1 MKEVAQI
8 TGLSEH
14 TLRFYEKQQLILN
27 IKRDSNNYRLY
38 SDFDIQWIQFLTKV
52 KSTNMPLKD
61 IQKYAEL
68 MAKGN
73 STLAEREEML
83 LKHKQR
89 IAEQISTLSDILIQI
104 DNKLLRYQRIR
115 EGIGQKDL
123 EIYNSL
129 TMDLCQYFRQ
139 KKLKGYAAVLS
150 SSSSFCWGVI

>member
-1 MKEVAQI
+1 LEKYYSMKEVTQI
-8 TGLSEH
+8 TGLSEY
-14 TLRFYEKQQLILN
+14 TLRFYEKQQLIIN

-89 IAEQISTLSDILIQI
+89 ITEQISTLSDILIQI
-104 DNKLLRYQRIR
+104 DNKLQRYQRIR

-129 TMDLCQYFRQ
+129 TIPQD
-139 KKLKGYAAVLS
+139 S
-150 SSSSFCWGVI
+150 

>member
-61 IQKYAEL
+61 IQKYAKL

-83 LKHKQR
+83 LKHKRR
-89 IAEQISTLSDILIQI
+89 ITKQISTLSDILIQI
-104 DNKLLRYQRIR
+104 DNKLQRYQRIR

-129 TMDLCQYFRQ
+129 TIPQD
-139 KKLKGYAAVLS
+139 S
-150 SSSSFCWGVI
+150 

>member
-1 MKEVAQI
+1 MKEAAQI

-14 TLRFYEKQQLILN
+14 TLRFYEKQQLIIN

-61 IQKYAEL
+61 IQKYAKL

-83 LKHKQR
+83 LKHKRR
-89 IAEQISTLSDILIQI
+89 ITKQISTLSDILIQI
-104 DNKLLRYQRIR
+104 DNKLQRYQRIR

-129 TMDLCQYFRQ
+129 TIPQD
-139 KKLKGYAAVLS
+139 S
-150 SSSSFCWGVI
+150 

>member
-1 MKEVAQI
+1 MKEVTQI
-8 TGLSEH
+8 TGLSEY
-14 TLRFYEKQQLILN
+14 TLRFYEKQQLIIN

-61 IQKYAEL
+61 IEKYAEL

-89 IAEQISTLSDILIQI
+89 ITEQISTLSDILIQI
-104 DNKLLRYQRIR
+104 DNKLQRYQRIR

-129 TMDLCQYFRQ
+129 TIPQD
-139 KKLKGYAAVLS
+139 S
-150 SSSSFCWGVI
+150 

>member
-14 TLRFYEKQQLILN
+14 TLRFYEKQRLIIN

-61 IQKYAEL
+61 IQRYAEL

-89 IAEQISTLSDILIQI
+89 ITEQISTLSNILIQI
-104 DNKLLRYQRIR
+104 DNKLQRYQRIR

-129 TMDLCQYFRQ
+129 TIPQD
-139 KKLKGYAAVLS
+139 S
-150 SSSSFCWGVI
+150 

>member
-61 IQKYAEL
+61 IQKYVEL

-89 IAEQISTLSDILIQI
+89 IAEQISTLSDTLIQI

-129 TMDLCQYFRQ
+129 TIPQD
-139 KKLKGYAAVLS
+139 S
-150 SSSSFCWGVI
+150 

>member
-1 MKEVAQI
+1 MKEVTQI
-8 TGLSEH
+8 TGLSEY
-14 TLRFYEKQQLILN
+14 TLRFYEKQQLIIN

-89 IAEQISTLSDILIQI
+89 ITEQISTLSDILIQI
-104 DNKLLRYQRIR
+104 DNKLQRYQRIR

-129 TMDLCQYFRQ
+129 TIPQD
-139 KKLKGYAAVLS
+139 S
-150 SSSSFCWGVI
+150 

>member
-1 MKEVAQI
+1 MEKYYSMKEVTQI
-8 TGLSEH
+8 TGLSEY
-14 TLRFYEKQQLILN
+14 TLRFYEKQQLIIN

-68 MAKGN
+68 MAKRY
-73 STLAEREEML
+73 STLAEREGML

-89 IAEQISTLSDILIQI
+89 ITEQISTLSDILIQI
-104 DNKLLRYQRIR
+104 DNKLQRYQRIR
-115 EGIGQKDL
+115 EGTGQKDL

-129 TMDLCQYFRQ
+129 TIPQD
-139 KKLKGYAAVLS
+139 S
-150 SSSSFCWGVI
+150 

>member
-1 MKEVAQI
+1 MKERCDLLEKYYSMKEVTQI

-14 TLRFYEKQQLILN
+14 TLRFYEKQQLIIN
-27 IKRDSNNYRLY
+27 IKRDTNNYRLY

-61 IQKYAEL
+61 IQKYAKL

-89 IAEQISTLSDILIQI
+89 ITEQINALSDTLIQI
-104 DNKLLRYQRIR
+104 DNKLQRYQRIK

-129 TMDLCQYFRQ
+129 IAPTQNT
-139 KKLKGYAAVLS
+139 
-150 SSSSFCWGVI
+150 

>member
-1 MKEVAQI
+1 MDKYYSMKEVTQI
-8 TGLSEH
+8 TGLSEY
-14 TLRFYEKQQLILN
+14 TLRFYEKQQLIIN

-89 IAEQISTLSDILIQI
+89 ITEQISTLSDILIQI
-104 DNKLLRYQRIR
+104 DNKLQRYQRIR

-129 TMDLCQYFRQ
+129 TIPQD
-139 KKLKGYAAVLS
+139 S
-150 SSSSFCWGVI
+150 

>member
-1 MKEVAQI
+1 MKEVTQI
-8 TGLSEH
+8 TGLSEY
-14 TLRFYEKQQLILN
+14 TLRFYEKQLLIIN

-89 IAEQISTLSDILIQI
+89 ITEQISTLSDILIQI
-104 DNKLLRYQRIR
+104 DNKLQRYQRIR

-129 TMDLCQYFRQ
+129 TIPQD
-139 KKLKGYAAVLS
+139 S
-150 SSSSFCWGVI
+150 

>member
-1 MKEVAQI
+1 MKGRCDSLEKYYSMKEVTQF

-14 TLRFYEKQQLILN
+14 TLRFYEKQQLIIN
-27 IKRDSNNYRLY
+27 IKRDTNNYRLY

-61 IQKYAEL
+61 IQKYAKL

-89 IAEQISTLSDILIQI
+89 ITEQINALSDTLIQI
-104 DNKLLRYQRIR
+104 DNKLQRYQRIK

-129 TMDLCQYFRQ
+129 IAPTQN
-139 KKLKGYAAVLS
+139 S
-150 SSSSFCWGVI
+150 

>member
-1 MKEVAQI
+1 MREERRDFLEKYYSMKEVTQI

-14 TLRFYEKQQLILN
+14 TLRFYEKQQLIIN

-68 MAKGN
+68 MAIGN

-89 IAEQISTLSDILIQI
+89 ITEQISTLSDILIQI
-104 DNKLLRYQRIR
+104 DNKLQRYQRIR

-123 EIYNSL
+123 ELYNSL
-129 TMDLCQYFRQ
+129 TILQD
-139 KKLKGYAAVLS
+139 S
-150 SSSSFCWGVI
+150 

>member
-1 MKEVAQI
+1 MEKYYSMKEVAQI

-129 TMDLCQYFRQ
+129 TIPQD
-139 KKLKGYAAVLS
+139 S
-150 SSSSFCWGVI
+150 

>member
-1 MKEVAQI
+1 LEKYYSMKEVTQI
-8 TGLSEH
+8 TGLSEY
-14 TLRFYEKQQLILN
+14 TLRFYEKQQLIIN

-129 TMDLCQYFRQ
+129 TIPQD
-139 KKLKGYAAVLS
+139 S
-150 SSSSFCWGVI
+150 

>member
-61 IQKYAEL
+61 IQKYVEL

-129 TMDLCQYFRQ
+129 TIPQD
-139 KKLKGYAAVLS
+139 S
-150 SSSSFCWGVI
+150 

>member
-1 MKEVAQI
+1 MEKYYSMKEVTQI
-8 TGLSEH
+8 TGLSEY
-14 TLRFYEKQQLILN
+14 TLRFYEKQQLIIN

-129 TMDLCQYFRQ
+129 TIPQD
-139 KKLKGYAAVLS
+139 S
-150 SSSSFCWGVI
+150 

>member
-14 TLRFYEKQQLILN
+14 TLRFYEKQQLIIN

-129 TMDLCQYFRQ
+129 TIPQD
-139 KKLKGYAAVLS
+139 S
-150 SSSSFCWGVI
+150 

>member
-1 MKEVAQI
+1 MEKYYSMKEVTQI
-8 TGLSEH
+8 TGLSEY
-14 TLRFYEKQQLILN
+14 TLRFYEKQQLIIN

-83 LKHKQR
+83 LKQR
-89 IAEQISTLSDILIQI
+89 ITEQISTLSDILIQI
-104 DNKLLRYQRIR
+104 DNKLQRYQRIR

-129 TMDLCQYFRQ
+129 TIPQD
-139 KKLKGYAAVLS
+139 S
-150 SSSSFCWGVI
+150 

>member
-1 MKEVAQI
+1 MREERRDFLEKYYSMKEVTQI

-14 TLRFYEKQQLILN
+14 TLRFYEKQQLIIN

-68 MAKGN
+68 MAIGN

-89 IAEQISTLSDILIQI
+89 ITEQISTLSDILIQI
-104 DNKLLRYQRIR
+104 DNKLQRYQRIR

-123 EIYNSL
+123 ELYNSL
-129 TMDLCQYFRQ
+129 TIPQD
-139 KKLKGYAAVLS
+139 S
-150 SSSSFCWGVI
+150 

>member
-1 MKEVAQI
+1 MEKYYSKKEVAQI

-123 EIYNSL
+123 EIDNSL
-129 TMDLCQYFRQ
+129 TIPQD
-139 KKLKGYAAVLS
+139 S
-150 SSSSFCWGVI
+150 

>member
-89 IAEQISTLSDILIQI
+89 IAEQMSTLSDILIQI

-129 TMDLCQYFRQ
+129 TIPQD
-139 KKLKGYAAVLS
+139 S
-150 SSSSFCWGVI
+150 

>member
-1 MKEVAQI
+1 MREERRDFLEKYYSMKEVTQI

-14 TLRFYEKQQLILN
+14 TLRFYKKQQLIIN

-38 SDFDIQWIQFLTKV
+38 SDFDIQCIQFLIKV

-68 MAKGN
+68 MAIGN

-89 IAEQISTLSDILIQI
+89 ITEQISTLSDILIQI
-104 DNKLLRYQRIR
+104 DNKLQRYQRIR

-123 EIYNSL
+123 ELYNSL
-129 TMDLCQYFRQ
+129 TIPQD
-139 KKLKGYAAVLS
+139 S
-150 SSSSFCWGVI
+150 

>member
-38 SDFDIQWIQFLTKV
+38 SDFDIQWIQFLTKG

-129 TMDLCQYFRQ
+129 TIPQD
-139 KKLKGYAAVLS
+139 S
-150 SSSSFCWGVI
+150 

>member
-1 MKEVAQI
+1 MKEVTQI
-8 TGLSEH
+8 TGLSEY

-89 IAEQISTLSDILIQI
+89 ITEQISTLSDILIQI
-104 DNKLLRYQRIR
+104 DNKLQRYQRIR

-129 TMDLCQYFRQ
+129 TIPQD
-139 KKLKGYAAVLS
+139 S
-150 SSSSFCWGVI
+150 

>member
-1 MKEVAQI
+1 MKEVTQI
-8 TGLSEH
+8 TGLSEY
-14 TLRFYEKQQLILN
+14 TLRFYEKQQLIIN

-89 IAEQISTLSDILIQI
+89 ITEQISTLSDILIQI
-104 DNKLLRYQRIR
+104 DNKLQRYQRIR
-115 EGIGQKDL
+115 EGTGQKDL

-129 TMDLCQYFRQ
+129 TIPQD
-139 KKLKGYAAVLS
+139 S
-150 SSSSFCWGVI
+150 

>member
-1 MKEVAQI
+1 MEKYYSMKEAAQI

-14 TLRFYEKQQLILN
+14 TLRFYEKQQLIIN

-61 IQKYAEL
+61 IQKYAKL

-83 LKHKQR
+83 LKHKRR
-89 IAEQISTLSDILIQI
+89 ITKQISTLSDILIQI
-104 DNKLLRYQRIR
+104 DNKLQRYQRIR

-129 TMDLCQYFRQ
+129 TIPQD
-139 KKLKGYAAVLS
+139 S
-150 SSSSFCWGVI
+150 

>member
-104 DNKLLRYQRIR
+104 DNKI
-115 EGIGQKDL
+115 
-123 EIYNSL
+123 
-129 TMDLCQYFRQ
+129 
-139 KKLKGYAAVLS
+139 LS
-150 SSSSFCWGVI
+150 Y

>member
-1 MKEVAQI
+1 MKEVDQI

-129 TMDLCQYFRQ
+129 TIPQD
-139 KKLKGYAAVLS
+139 S
-150 SSSSFCWGVI
+150 

>member
-1 MKEVAQI
+1 MEKYYSMKEVTQI
-8 TGLSEH
+8 TGLSEY
-14 TLRFYEKQQLILN
+14 TLRFYEKQQLIIN

-89 IAEQISTLSDILIQI
+89 ITEQISTLSDILIQI
-104 DNKLLRYQRIR
+104 DNKLQRYQRIR

-129 TMDLCQYFRQ
+129 TIPQD
-139 KKLKGYAAVLS
+139 S
-150 SSSSFCWGVI
+150 

>member
-38 SDFDIQWIQFLTKV
+38 SDFDIQSIQFLTKV
-52 KSTNMPLKD
+52 KSNMPLKD

-129 TMDLCQYFRQ
+129 TIPQD
-139 KKLKGYAAVLS
+139 S
-150 SSSSFCWGVI
+150 

>member
-89 IAEQISTLSDILIQI
+89 ITEQISTLSDILIQI
-104 DNKLLRYQRIR
+104 DNKLQRYQRIR

-129 TMDLCQYFRQ
+129 TIPQD
-139 KKLKGYAAVLS
+139 S
-150 SSSSFCWGVI
+150 

>member
-104 DNKLLRYQRIR
+104 DNKLLCYQRIR

-129 TMDLCQYFRQ
+129 TIPQD
-139 KKLKGYAAVLS
+139 S
-150 SSSSFCWGVI
+150 

>member
-1 MKEVAQI
+1 MKEVTQI
-8 TGLSEH
+8 TGLSEY
-14 TLRFYEKQQLILN
+14 TLRFYEKQQLIIN

-61 IQKYAEL
+61 IQKYAKL

-83 LKHKQR
+83 LKHKRR
-89 IAEQISTLSDILIQI
+89 ITEQISTLSDILIQI
-104 DNKLLRYQRIR
+104 DNKLQRYQRIR

-129 TMDLCQYFRQ
+129 TIPQD
-139 KKLKGYAAVLS
+139 S
-150 SSSSFCWGVI
+150 

>member
-89 IAEQISTLSDILIQI
+89 IAEQISTLSDTLIQI

-129 TMDLCQYFRQ
+129 TIPQD
-139 KKLKGYAAVLS
+139 S
-150 SSSSFCWGVI
+150 

>member
-1 MKEVAQI
+1 MLEKYYSMKEVTQI

-14 TLRFYEKQQLILN
+14 TLRFYEKQQLIIN
-27 IKRDSNNYRLY
+27 IKRDTNNYRLY

-61 IQKYAEL
+61 IQKYAKL

-89 IAEQISTLSDILIQI
+89 ITEQINALSDTLIQI
-104 DNKLLRYQRIR
+104 DNKLQRYQRIK

-129 TMDLCQYFRQ
+129 IAPTQNT
-139 KKLKGYAAVLS
+139 
-150 SSSSFCWGVI
+150 

>member
-1 MKEVAQI
+1 LEKYYSMKEVAQI

-129 TMDLCQYFRQ
+129 TIPQD
-139 KKLKGYAAVLS
+139 S
-150 SSSSFCWGVI
+150 

>member
-129 TMDLCQYFRQ
+129 TIPQD
-139 KKLKGYAAVLS
+139 S
-150 SSSSFCWGVI
+150 